1 MARAG
6 TTPTALALPAV
17 RPLDGRLDQM
27 ARAGTVALALALACA
42 VGGAACTPAH
52 APAVRTTGKVMAL
65 GGVAGLVGA
74 ALATGVTDK
83 AGEMMIGFEIISAVG
98 VISYAYA
105 ELTWPRVRYLE
116 EPLDVKHRRWAQ
128 ILTERAAGAARDGRC
143 ARVRRLERRVHRYDR
158 VVHDFVF
165 MKDPEIL
172 KCLAAPPGA
181 PAEPAPGD
189 APPANVSPADAAPT

>member
-6 TTPTALALPAV
+6 T
-17 RPLDGRLDQM
+17 
-27 ARAGTVALALALACA
+27 LALALACA
-42 VGGAACTPAH
+42 LACAAGGAACTPAH

-65 GGVAGLVGA
+65 GGVAGLVGT

-83 AGEMMIGFEIISAVG
+83 AGEVMIGFEVISAVG
-98 VISYAYA
+98 VIAYAYA

-116 EPLDVKHRRWAQ
+116 ETLEVRHRRWAK
-128 ILTERAAGAARDGRC
+128 ILTERASGAARDGRC

-172 KCLAAPPGA
+172 KCLATPPGA
-181 PAEPAPGD
+181 PPSEALPSAAPSD
-189 APPANVSPADAAPT
+189 SPPSDSPPADSPPTEAAPAEAR

>member
-1 MARAG
+1 M
-6 TTPTALALPAV
+6 PT
-17 RPLDGRLDQM
+17 
-27 ARAGTVALALALACA
+27 ALALALALVCA
-42 VGGAACTPAH
+42 APACTPAH

-74 ALATGVTDK
+74 ALATAVTDK
-83 AGEMMIGFEIISAVG
+83 AGEMMIGFEVISAVG

-116 EPLDVKHRRWAQ
+116 EPLDVKHSRWAK

-143 ARVRRLERRVHRYDR
+143 ARVRRLERRVQRYDR

-172 KCLAAPPGA
+172 KCLAAPPAEA
-181 PAEPAPGD
+181 PPSEALSIEPPPAPPTDASPTD
-189 APPANVSPADAAPT
+189 APPN